1 MFQTYLIIFWRTN
14 MTNST
19 QNPIL
24 IFIDHLAEAVQ
35 VLWNKFYK
43 ALNIISWGRFFLYSF
58 LTLLVGSIL
67 HIGSLA
73 WLGVLTSFIIKCF
86 FGEEDKINNIETS
99 HQTNNEE

>member
-1 MFQTYLIIFWRTN
+1 

-24 IFIDHLAEAVQ
+24 IFIDHLGEAMQ

-43 ALNIISWGRFFLYSF
+43 ALNIVSWGKFFLYSF
-58 LTLLVGSIL
+58 FSLLVGCIL

-86 FGEEDKINNIETS
+86 FGEEDKINVIETPNQS
-99 HQTNNEE
+99 INKSTNEE